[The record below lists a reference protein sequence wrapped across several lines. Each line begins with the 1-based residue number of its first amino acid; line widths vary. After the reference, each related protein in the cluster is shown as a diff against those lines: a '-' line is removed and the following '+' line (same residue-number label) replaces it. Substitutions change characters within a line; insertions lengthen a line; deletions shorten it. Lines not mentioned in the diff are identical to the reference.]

1 MVTIKNYFMKTRLIT
16 IGNSKGIRIPKSFIE
31 EGKLTGEVEI
41 ELRPDGIF
49 IKPVKKVREN
59 WDDAF
64 KKMAVAGDDKL
75 IDAENLKNQSSW
87 DEEGWEW

>member
-1 MVTIKNYFMKTRLIT
+1 MKTRLIT

-41 ELRPDGIF
+41 ELRQDGIF

>member
-1 MVTIKNYFMKTRLIT
+1 MKTRLIT